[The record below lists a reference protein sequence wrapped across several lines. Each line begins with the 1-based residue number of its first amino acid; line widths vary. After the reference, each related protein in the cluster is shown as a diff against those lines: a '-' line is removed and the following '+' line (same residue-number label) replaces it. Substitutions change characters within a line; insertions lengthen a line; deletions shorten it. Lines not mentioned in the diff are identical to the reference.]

1 MSQDTQRDFLSSLP
15 PELLSEIFNYAYKDS
30 EPPRAPI
37 SRAFLPFQRQAL
49 FRQVRIDSLS
59 HFEQLVE
66 AYELNAG
73 LGRMVRTL
81 EVNNV
86 DRQEGGGGGTKN
98 ERRMKGFFSSLVNLE
113 QLKLGLKTTSLID
126 LVLSLRIARSDRP
139 QLRSLVLEI
148 PLNWKKPFE
157 SKIYRYLNE
166 YPSLRRLEISTEK
179 HDRFACNSRGG
190 GKLTKITELVLKGP
204 AVDNSKTLSFLQ
216 NFPSLTSLT
225 LDTLTSDMPN
235 YSSLVAVLPTS
246 LTSLTLLSRGFYD
259 GYLRPCDQH
268 FPRLVNLESLYL
280 SEGAFTQEVFD
291 SLRQLPKL
299 ATLEFGKGAI
309 LSCSRLEELI
319 LGPNRIPTLEK
330 VIFDQV
336 EGKVG
341 WSIFGDS
348 DGITLHPDHEAQS
361 FHLGPGWVPPRW
373 SPEQNFK
380 DDDIKS
386 LVSRIKEAGII
397 VDGKTVE
404 AIGIDKAF
412 DLEAMACM
420 VAHGNSIGN
429 FDECRAV
436 FGDGFVDELVGLDEE
451 YGCECGECW

>member
-1 MSQDTQRDFLSSLP
+1 MSQDTHRDFLSSFP

-37 SRAFLPFQRQAL
+37 SRAFLPFQRLAL
-49 FRQVRIDSLS
+49 FRKVRIDSLS

-66 AYELNAG
+66 AHESNAA

-81 EVNNV
+81 ELKDV
-86 DRQEGGGGGTKN
+86 DVQGGGGGTKN

-113 QLKLGLKTTSLID
+113 QLRLGSKTTSLID
-126 LVLSLRIARSDRP
+126 LVLSLRIARSELP
-139 QLRSLVLEI
+139 QLRSLILEI
-148 PLNWKKPFE
+148 PSNWKKPFD

-166 YPSLRRLEISTEK
+166 YPSLSRLEVSTEK
-179 HDRFACNSRGG
+179 HDKFACNSRGG

-204 AVDNSKTLSFLQ
+204 EVDDPKTLSFLQ
-216 NFPSLTSLT
+216 NFPNLTSLT
-225 LDTLTSDMPN
+225 LDTLTSDAPN

-246 LTSLTLLSRGFYD
+246 LTSLTLRSRGFYD

-280 SEGAFTQEVFD
+280 SEGTFTQDVIN

-299 ATLEFGKGAI
+299 ATLGFGKGAI
-309 LSCSRLEELI
+309 LGCSRLEELI

-348 DGITLHPDHEAQS
+348 DGMTLHPDHEAQP

-373 SPEQNFK
+373 SPEQDFK
-380 DDDIKS
+380 EDDIKK
-386 LVSRIKEAGII
+386 LVSRIKEKGIV

-404 AIGIDKAF
+404 AFGIDKAF
-412 DLEAMACM
+412 DLEAMGCM
-420 VAHGNSIGN
+420 IAHGHSIYN
-429 FDECRAV
+429 FDGCRAV
-436 FGDGFVDELVGLDEE
+436 FGDDVVDEVLRLNEKNACD
-451 YGCECGECW
+451 CGQCW